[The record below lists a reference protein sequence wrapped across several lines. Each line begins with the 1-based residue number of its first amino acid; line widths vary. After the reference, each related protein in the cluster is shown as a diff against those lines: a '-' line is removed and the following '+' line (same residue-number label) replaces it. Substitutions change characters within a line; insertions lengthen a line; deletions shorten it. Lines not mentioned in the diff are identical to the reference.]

1 MVASQRP
8 MPKLSDSIS
17 RRLFLT
23 MGWLV
28 VTILALAPWWHN
40 RLFLRDLFDYGLMI
54 IAAGR
59 LNTGET
65 PWVDFLSVHQ
75 SGSLWI
81 NALAE
86 RWLGGDYQALVWGNA
101 WFIVA
106 SIAALALLLNLR
118 NTPWSAYIISLG
130 VVAGSASQHTII
142 WYNSIGVITLAG
154 IGWISAQ
161 TPVWSRE
168 SRWKILTV
176 AALLVLSG
184 TNKLNFHALALAV
197 ACAWPLRAGLIG
209 NKPWSQVG
217 ITLLIWLSAG
227 LLLPLLLELQLSGA
241 TFEQW
246 KFNIIDLPFAS
257 RGDNLSQL
265 LKLSFY
271 LHPMHDYYGRG
282 LNPVGAILVAWIVLT
297 IGLAW
302 PKRSIMDRTIL
313 VGAGLVAVGGTG
325 GLMATN
331 HEIIYMSL
339 AAGVGLVVSL
349 WLGFGIWH
357 NLRYRIWG
365 LVVPTAMLTVI
376 MLHSAW
382 LGQRSQFGHSDAP
395 RSAFQMLDNENESF
409 AYFAETYLPPRI
421 QNSIEKLETILPAP
435 NENGILPVFYATG
448 GEFLERIWP
457 NLHLPNMPIVFAAL
471 TSGPDQENRL
481 HAAFVTPPTYQL
493 LIGPGSWKG
502 SWSTG
507 LADAVALNASKSWE
521 EDFFEVHRFDGDWL
535 HAGIPPVDDSIA
547 AKHRFGGNMDVG
559 EITVDE
565 PLWPF
570 ILPDGRTFLGTY
582 ESQGTFSFHKR
593 SFRLNGEVILTRYD
607 PEGKQ
612 ELAATFEV
620 LDASIPEGKIGSVI
634 WQKTITLPGSE
645 ISSTHPYKIDTRGQ
659 PSRFRVRIDEAST
672 GLLKAGFTGPHIH
685 HSDSTPAAAP
695 ILRRSLRES
704 YPDREHLS
712 SVLLPSNWTDSVQLD
727 LRGGRVSD
735 SGDVELSVGDEL
747 WLKPNRPINELTGTA
762 SLTAT
767 NPASGSPLVR
777 VVWYRGGRLEILHQK
792 RFDSSDGKIHFN
804 AWPAEDDGWFGI
816 LIDGSSSPHPVQIKI
831 DHIQGR

>member
-1 MVASQRP
+1 
-8 MPKLSDSIS
+8 
-17 RRLFLT
+17 
-23 MGWLV
+23 
-28 VTILALAPWWHN
+28 
-40 RLFLRDLFDYGLMI
+40 
-54 IAAGR
+54 
-59 LNTGET
+59 
-65 PWVDFLSVHQ
+65 
-75 SGSLWI
+75 
-81 NALAE
+81 
-86 RWLGGDYQALVWGNA
+86 
-101 WFIVA
+101 
-106 SIAALALLLNLR
+106 
-118 NTPWSAYIISLG
+118 
-130 VVAGSASQHTII
+130 
-142 WYNSIGVITLAG
+142 
-154 IGWISAQ
+154 
-161 TPVWSRE
+161 
-168 SRWKILTV
+168 
-176 AALLVLSG
+176 
-184 TNKLNFHALALAV
+184 
-197 ACAWPLRAGLIG
+197 
-209 NKPWSQVG
+209 
-217 ITLLIWLSAG
+217 
-227 LLLPLLLELQLSGA
+227 
-241 TFEQW
+241 
-246 KFNIIDLPFAS
+246 
-257 RGDNLSQL
+257 
-265 LKLSFY
+265 
-271 LHPMHDYYGRG
+271 
-282 LNPVGAILVAWIVLT
+282 
-297 IGLAW
+297 
-302 PKRSIMDRTIL
+302 
-313 VGAGLVAVGGTG
+313 
-325 GLMATN
+325 
-331 HEIIYMSL
+331 
-339 AAGVGLVVSL
+339 
-349 WLGFGIWH
+349 
-357 NLRYRIWG
+357 
-365 LVVPTAMLTVI
+365 
-376 MLHSAW
+376 
-382 LGQRSQFGHSDAP
+382 
-395 RSAFQMLDNENESF
+395 
-409 AYFAETYLPPRI
+409 
-421 QNSIEKLETILPAP
+421 
-435 NENGILPVFYATG
+435 
-448 GEFLERIWP
+448 
-457 NLHLPNMPIVFAAL
+457 MPIVFTAL

-712 SVLLPSNWTDSVQLD
+712 SVLLPSNWTDAVQLD